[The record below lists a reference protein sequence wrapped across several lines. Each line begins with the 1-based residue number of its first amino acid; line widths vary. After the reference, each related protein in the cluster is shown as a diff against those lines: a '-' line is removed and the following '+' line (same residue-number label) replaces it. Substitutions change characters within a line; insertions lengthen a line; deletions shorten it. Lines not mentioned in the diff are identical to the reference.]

1 MLKGCGPVGALR
13 ASEMHW
19 RWFSA
24 CCQFYHLGEL
34 MHLQEARQKQSY
46 KGSNQCEQN
55 LICFYRITLLENQE
69 LFAVR
74 ESCNC
79 FSCRLIK
86 PQMKKIQKA
95 DVQWSC
101 HTIWEWTP
109 CFSFLYLHSQQNY
122 FLCTFHIHK
131 WIPLP
136 DSVIPVVSSCTRH
149 AGIKHNKHLMPNQ
162 WDIAPTWS
170 LLLPLKMSLKLQ
182 NLQTLQQRENP

>member
-13 ASEMHW
+13 ASEISW

-34 MHLQEARQKQSY
+34 MYLQEGRQKQSY

-74 ESCNC
+74 ESYNC
-79 FSCRLIK
+79 FSCTLIK

-95 DVQWSC
+95 DVPWSC
-101 HTIWEWTP
+101 HTIWESTL
-109 CFSFLYLHSQQNY
+109 CFFI
-122 FLCTFHIHK
+122 F
-131 WIPLP
+131 
-136 DSVIPVVSSCTRH
+136 VSSFT
-149 AGIKHNKHLMPNQ
+149 AKLF
-162 WDIAPTWS
+162 S
-170 LLLPLKMSLKLQ
+170 LHVSHPQMNSLSWQCNPSCQLLH
-182 NLQTLQQRENP
+182 QTCWN